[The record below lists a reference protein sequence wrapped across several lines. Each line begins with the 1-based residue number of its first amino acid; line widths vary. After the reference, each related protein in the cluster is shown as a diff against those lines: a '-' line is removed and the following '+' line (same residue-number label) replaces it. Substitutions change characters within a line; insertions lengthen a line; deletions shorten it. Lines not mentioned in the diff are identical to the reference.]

1 MFMSYFRYVDGI
13 PSAHTV
19 AVKTRREGVEFLVN
33 ANKNSSEL
41 GDNIQ
46 CVLIE
51 FKQKI
56 DQDESVMIVN
66 GGYLK

>member
-51 FKQKI
+51 FKKKI
-56 DQDESVMIVN
+56 EKNEKVMVTN
-66 GGYLK
+66 GGYL